1 MVSKS
6 IGDNQASSNSGNAVW
21 HCTLYIFI
29 TNLNECSIRFNECT
43 ANHKEY
49 HIKLTIFKQPIIIK
63 FNRNG
68 LVTQRGTEAAKAPIL
83 TQCGQTKSAQIWLLF
98 GLYQHGK

>member
-1 MVSKS
+1 MSAKYLTDFPYWNS
-6 IGDNQASSNSGNAVW
+6 IHV
-21 HCTLYIFI
+21 
-29 TNLNECSIRFNECT
+29 
-43 ANHKEY
+43 
-49 HIKLTIFKQPIIIK
+49 FKQPIIIK